1 MLGVFIVGQILIF
14 FLSLKNCMLQVWP
27 QNRKKK
33 KLFEVVHQGLFSL
46 SLKIAIEIRSPLMR

>member
-33 KLFEVVHQGLFSL
+33 LFEVVHQGLFSL